1 MQNSYMISN
10 AKFLHRFRCKISSQ
24 KKEKEED
31 EFGATQQSVDRDIQ
45 VHPLATINGREL

>member
-1 MQNSYMISN
+1 MQN
-10 AKFLHRFRCKISSQ
+10 FFT

-31 EFGATQQSVDRDIQ
+31 EYGATQQSVDRDIQ